1 MKVKSLKNHYYE
13 GVIRYKGQEYF
24 CDDVFGE
31 RVVRM
36 GICKKLT
43 TQRKKRVNKNKL

>member
-13 GVIRYKGQEYF
+13 GKLRWEGQEYF

-31 RVVRM
+31 RVVRW
-36 GICKKLT
+36 GLCKELKA
-43 TQRKKRVNKNKL
+43 QRKKRTRKK